1 MEPNNFETKIK
12 EALNKRTLDP
22 SVAAWDRL
30 DAMLTITEEKKPKKG
45 FFWIGIAASFIV
57 FLGIGFFLIDNKEG
71 IKTKQEIVFEQKS
84 EQNDAKS
91 DRNSLN
97 SKEVNSITSTL
108 TSNNGYYSNQKNEIK
123 INEELVSDK
132 PQQIKNLTNYL
143 TDDSPFKN
151 SLINNEITTV
161 NKRKYDYITPESL
174 LAEVEGN
181 KKTIHAKNSYKS
193 SLSVDANDLLFS
205 AEAELNQSFKDKAF
219 AKLKEVQAVYNN
231 RNLE

>member
-1 MEPNNFETKIK
+1 MERNKFENNIQEQF
-12 EALNKRTLDP
+12 NKRTIAP
-22 SVAAWDRL
+22 SAQAWDRI
-30 DAMLTITEEKKPKKG
+30 DAMLTVAEEKKQKKG
-45 FFWIGIAASFIV
+45 FFWIAIADSCIV

-161 NKRKYDYITPESL
+161 NKRKYNYITPESL

-193 SLSVDANDLLFS
+193 SLSVDANDLLSS